1 VGCGPCPLRPAGNGH
16 DRVRLVDVSVVTAS
30 TEIPSVSIGMVDVEK
45 DSEEPAVSVPFG
57 AKDIG

>member
-1 VGCGPCPLRPAGNGH
+1 
-16 DRVRLVDVSVVTAS
+16 VRLVDVSVVTAS